1 MNLRSIANGSTR
13 AIRPNNPVVW
23 RRSNGY
29 TQDPDTG
36 QRTPAY
42 IDVNIPAN
50 IQAVS
55 SQELN
60 MVLGMGIQGYHRAL
74 YINGS
79 ALGTMRNLMKGGD
92 MFLFSGA
99 TWKATI
105 VPEDWD
111 DCGWSRVIVTLQQQG
126 GTGADIPE

>member
-1 MNLRSIANGSTR
+1 MNLRSVANGSTR
-13 AIRPNNPVVW
+13 AIRPNNSVVW

-29 TQDPDTG
+29 TQDATTG
-36 QRTPAY
+36 QRTPVY
-42 IDVNIPAN
+42 IDIHVPAN

-55 SQELN
+55 SQDLN
-60 MVLGMGIQGYHRAL
+60 MILGLGIQGYHRTL

-92 MFLFSGA
+92 LFLFSGA
-99 TWKATI
+99 EWKATI

-111 DCGWSRVIVTLQQQG
+111 DCGWSRVLVTLVQQG
-126 GTGADIPE
+126 GSGADIPN